1 MLLALPYIQICAP
14 WILSHLQGTSI
25 ILFFCVCLPFLSHSP
40 IPTDYSLFFSS
51 DWVLQSL
58 MRKYRQPWRGFEPTH
73 TLHYAHQKTT
83 TQWPCCSACLWGRLV
98 KYHPHF
104 FYLFCYFGFT
114 SLSRFFLSH
123 PLSLAYSYPPPSVS
137 SPCFL
142 LLPISIYAFS
152 PLSLVYPFTL
162 PYPIDASHHVPYTV
176 RRDGNEY
183 NEGCLFSSIFALLVV
198 SEVKW
203 ARHVCSSMQIIWPV
217 EMVSEG
223 GSLADGEDGEGGREG
238 VYL

>member
-25 ILFFCVCLPFLSHSP
+25 ILFLCVCLPFLSHSP

-98 KYHPHF
+98 KCHPHF
-104 FYLFCYFGFT
+104 FYLFVLLFWLYFVISFLPFSSSIIGLFLPT
-114 SLSRFFLSH
+114 TPLFHLPVFSSYLFPSTLSH
-123 PLSLAYSYPPPSVS
+123 P
-137 SPCFL
+137 FL
-142 LLPISIYAFS
+142 
-152 PLSLVYPFTL
+152 
-162 PYPIDASHHVPYTV
+162 
-176 RRDGNEY
+176 
-183 NEGCLFSSIFALLVV
+183 
-198 SEVKW
+198 
-203 ARHVCSSMQIIWPV
+203 
-217 EMVSEG
+217 
-223 GSLADGEDGEGGREG
+223 
-238 VYL
+238 